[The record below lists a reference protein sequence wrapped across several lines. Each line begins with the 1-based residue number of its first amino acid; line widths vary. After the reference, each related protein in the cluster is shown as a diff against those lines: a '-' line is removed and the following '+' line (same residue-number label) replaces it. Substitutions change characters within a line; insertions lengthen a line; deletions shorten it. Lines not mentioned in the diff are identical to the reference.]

1 MLRRGNSMP
10 SNSLDARSCF
20 ASYHFD
26 PVQCDRSML
35 FADRTFD
42 GALTCCMAPPPQS
55 GDVSTRFRL
64 SAFCLQASLG
74 TARNDKPSR
83 ELKCYCWVI

>member
-42 GALTCCMAPPPQS
+42 GALTCCMAPPPVWRREYKVPAVGLLPS
-55 GDVSTRFRL
+55 GVTRD
-64 SAFCLQASLG
+64 SP
-74 TARNDKPSR
+74 K
-83 ELKCYCWVI
+83 